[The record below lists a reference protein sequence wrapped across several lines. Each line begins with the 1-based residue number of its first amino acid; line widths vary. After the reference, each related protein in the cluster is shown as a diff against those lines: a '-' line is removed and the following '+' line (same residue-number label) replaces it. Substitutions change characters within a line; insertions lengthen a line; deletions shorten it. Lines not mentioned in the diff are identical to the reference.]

1 LLSESHDELAGH
13 WYVEALFGTLA
24 NSLSPQPAFKD
35 LEAAQTWLNE
45 MLCKTNSHSARSHR
59 RQAAGQAIS
68 IRPVAGLDQV
78 KNPNAPAATR
88 GNRRMN
94 PKLRRGPSRKTL
106 PIVKRSIDVAG
117 LKTSVSLETEF
128 WDALK
133 EIATALNI
141 PVRKLVST
149 IKTGRKPGRNLSS
162 AIRVFILEYY
172 RH

>member
-1 LLSESHDELAGH
+1 
-13 WYVEALFGTLA
+13 
-24 NSLSPQPAFKD
+24 
-35 LEAAQTWLNE
+35 
-45 MLCKTNSHSARSHR
+45 
-59 RQAAGQAIS
+59 
-68 IRPVAGLDQV
+68 
-78 KNPNAPAATR
+78 
-88 GNRRMN
+88 MN